1 MTGETSLIVNQP
13 LIGSDIVKDTSYQGR
28 RYYHYHQG
36 KYRVKVI
43 RPPLSLYSSLQP
55 NLFFDRIFI
64 INLDR
69 SPDRWYRMQMD
80 LTKMGIFN
88 YERQRGIALPRKN
101 PYTSLPHSLFTNLE
115 AYGGR
120 FSGDHNYILNCVG
133 TNLAH
138 FEIVKKCIKRGY
150 QRVLVLE
157 DDVFLG
163 KDFNSK
169 FLRGAQSLYQLGDDW
184 HLAYLGFKKSRP
196 QFNPKSLTKELSIP
210 RSCIRGAYGYAMNKP
225 IFELLAKNFLYRGM
239 EIDAF
244 FEFFL
249 CKFSK
254 VVCFNPPIIHHRDGA
269 ESTITG
275 AKWKKRNF

>member
-1 MTGETSLIVNQP
+1 MIMSQEIHINPSTDIQVSK
-13 LIGSDIVKDTSYQGR
+13 SDKKDLDHT
-28 RYYHYHQG
+28 RYKNIYKYHLQ
-36 KYRVKVI
+36 I
-43 RPPLSLYSSLQP
+43 TRPPRTVFAQLTP
-55 NLFFDRIFI
+55 NIFFDKIFV

-80 LTKMGIFN
+80 LTRRGIFN
-88 YERQRGIALPRKN
+88 YERQKGIALPRKN
-101 PYTSLPHSLFTNLE
+101 PYTTLPAHFFTNLE

-120 FSGDHNYILNCVG
+120 FSGDHDYILNCIG

-157 DDVFLG
+157 DDIFLG
-163 KDFNSK
+163 KDFFQK
-169 FLRGAQSLYQLGDDW
+169 FIRGAHYLNGLDNNW

-196 QFNPKSLTKELSIP
+196 QFKPKAVTPELSIP
-210 RSCIRGAYGYAMNKP
+210 KNCIRGAYAYALNQP
-225 IFELLAKNFLYRGM
+225 SFQLLSKNFLYRGM

-244 FEFFL
+244 FEFFMCRL
-249 CKFSK
+249 GK
-254 VVCFNPPIIHHRDGA
+254 VLCFNPPIIHHRDGA